1 MTRKAPPSP
10 HPEIPDAVLLGIER
24 SRLFWLLY
32 KHHDVLATRWK
43 SRRISWDAVCEWAK
57 TEKAWDRSGNP
68 AQAQTAR
75 KTWERVRA
83 LKAQERAEASGAG
96 AA

>member
-1 MTRKAPPSP
+1 MTHKPSAPF
-10 HPEIPDAVLLGIER
+10 HPGIPDAVLLGTER

-32 KHHDVLATRWK
+32 KHHDILAAQWK
-43 SRRISWDAVCEWAK
+43 GRRISWDAVCEWSK
-57 TEKAWDRSGNP
+57 TEEAWDRSGKP
-68 AQAQTAR
+68 AQPEAAR
-75 KTWERVRA
+75 KTWDRVRA